1 MNIKTN
7 TDNTFATICVMLCLF
22 IVLTISFFVFWTMAA
37 FKLDCMYATTTIV
50 DRIDKSQDIVTLKD
64 YNGYIYQISPVEDW
78 EVGDIASILM
88 DDNGTPFDKLDDKIV
103 SVKYSGT
110 ALKFYCKSIFQL
122 FVLSMGL
129 HLRFSQELAHL
140 FLVSFLD
147 HRFKR

>member
-110 ALKFYCKSIFQL
+110 ALKFYCKSIF
-122 FVLSMGL
+122 
-129 HLRFSQELAHL
+129 
-140 FLVSFLD
+140 
-147 HRFKR
+147 